1 MKNGKTVKTRKLVIP
16 SGSIILSEIIVR
28 QKAET
33 EIDRK
38 ENYIMD
44 YKRGHSP
51 IFGYQNLYYII
62 AFMKENT
69 VACNRLKHADINRG
83 RQDSQNRKA
92 IDALHTIAKKQR
104 SRINAVYS

>member
-44 YKRGHSP
+44 YKRGH
-51 IFGYQNLYYII
+51 
-62 AFMKENT
+62 T
-69 VACNRLKHADINRG
+69 VPFLGTKIY
-83 RQDSQNRKA
+83 
-92 IDALHTIAKKQR
+92 TI
-104 SRINAVYS
+104 